1 MKWTKARLCQPDA
14 IFSNFIAQIAGTGYQ
29 VEDSLPNPGPC
40 INWVYSHGQLIV
52 FLKNEER
59 HGFMLESLMRK
70 YEMIS
75 LVVWKATFI
84 LGSLY
89 SYMCVCVF

>member
-1 MKWTKARLCQPDA
+1 
-14 IFSNFIAQIAGTGYQ
+14 
-29 VEDSLPNPGPC
+29 
-40 INWVYSHGQLIV
+40 
-52 FLKNEER
+52 
-59 HGFMLESLMRK
+59 MLESLMRK